1 MAPASASPAS
11 ARRESEPQLVGQQV
25 TITPLSG
32 IPEVRP
38 GDDVAGLL
46 IAALES
52 NGIAPRD
59 QDILAVTQKI
69 VSKAES
75 RSVDLATVQPGESAR
90 DLAQLTRKDPRLV
103 EVILSES
110 AEVVRARP
118 HVLIARTHHGLV
130 IANAG
135 IDQSN
140 VDRTHQGEP
149 VLLLPREP
157 DRSAEQLKQ
166 RIDTHFGVNV
176 GIVITD
182 SAGRA
187 WRLGTVGLAIGAA
200 GVPSLLDRRGEPDMS
215 GRPLEVTEVGFADS
229 IAAAAVL
236 AMGEAAEARPAALVR
251 GFSWT
256 AQARPAADL
265 VRPKR
270 EDLFR

>member
-1 MAPASASPAS
+1 
-11 ARRESEPQLVGQQV
+11 LVAHQV
-25 TITPLSG
+25 TITPLAG

-46 IAALES
+46 IAALER
-52 NGIAPRD
+52 NGLAPRD
-59 QDILAVTQKI
+59 QDVLAVTQKI
-69 VSKAES
+69 VSKAED
-75 RSVDLATVQPGESAR
+75 RIVDLATVQPSDRAK
-90 DLAQLTRKDPRLV
+90 DLAQLTRKDPRLI
-103 EVILSES
+103 EVILSDS
-110 AEVVRARP
+110 AEILRARP
-118 HVLIARTHHGLV
+118 HVLIAATHHGLV

-135 IDQSN
+135 VDQSN
-140 VDRTHQGEP
+140 LDREQDGEP
-149 VLLLPREP
+149 VLLLPHDP
-157 DRSAEQLKQ
+157 DMSAQ
-166 RIDTHFGVNV
+166 RIKDRIDAHFGVAIGV
-176 GIVITD
+176 VITD

-200 GVPSLLDRRGEPDMS
+200 GLPTLLDRRGEPDMS

-256 AQARPAADL
+256 APARPAADL

>member
-1 MAPASASPAS
+1 MVAH
-11 ARRESEPQLVGQQV
+11 QV
-25 TITPLSG
+25 SITPLAG

-38 GDDVAGLL
+38 GDDVASLL
-46 IAALES
+46 IAALER
-52 NGIAPRD
+52 NGITPRD
-59 QDILAVTQKI
+59 QDVLAVTQKI
-69 VSKAES
+69 VSKAEG
-75 RSVDLATVQPGESAR
+75 RIVDLATVQPSERAR
-90 DLAQLTRKDPRLV
+90 ELAQLTRKDARLV
-103 EVILSES
+103 EVILSEA
-110 AEVVRARP
+110 AEVLRAAPR
-118 HVLIARTHHGLV
+118 VLIAATHHGLV

-140 VDRTHQGEP
+140 VDRAQGGEP
-149 VLLLPREP
+149 VLLLPRDP
-157 DRSAEQLKQ
+157 DMSAQRIKQ
-166 RIDTHFGVNV
+166 RIDAHFGVAIGV
-176 GIVITD
+176 VITD

-200 GVPSLLDRRGEPDMS
+200 GVPALLDRRGEPDLS

-256 AQARPAADL
+256 APARPAADL
-265 VRPKR
+265 VRPKH